1 MAGQQEV
8 LKTFRSIPLFKF
20 ENGSIFKE
28 TFGNLL
34 PDIEPSTYT
43 IIDEFIVF
51 SDNETT
57 LEDFISKYT
66 NQNSLAQSQ
75 GYQSIQK
82 TLSDEASY
90 HETFDSNRLAMV
102 LNSRLGTNMTAES
115 LEAFQN
121 SSFQVVKDDNTIH
134 FNGLIQKQ
142 RPVSN
147 TQKVTEVFSFKLDA
161 QIIGDIQFVKNHQ
174 TKQKDILVQDVENQL
189 YLISNEGV
197 VRWKKRMSAPILGPV
212 EQVDL
217 FKNGRLQMV
226 FATENKLYV
235 LDRLGRDVGR
245 FPLTFKDKISQ
256 PLAVFDY
263 DKTRNYRFLV
273 TQGANLLMYDG
284 NGKRV
289 KGFKYKADSKIN
301 NTPKHVRYRSKDY
314 IVFSEGKNLKILDRR
329 GKIRIGVKETI
340 NFSDQNLYFYKNK
353 FSTLDANGDFVQVDT
368 KGRLSLQPLGFESG
382 TQITAFSKTLVAQ
395 WNNNLQ
401 IKAQKATLDYGN
413 YSPPKLFYLNDKIYI
428 SITDLQSNK
437 VWFYDSQGKVL
448 PDFPVYGAS
457 NVDLANVDGDAAL
470 EFICQS
476 SADGFVMYQM
486 Y

>member
-1 MAGQQEV
+1 
-8 LKTFRSIPLFKF
+8 
-20 ENGSIFKE
+20 
-28 TFGNLL
+28 
-34 PDIEPSTYT
+34 
-43 IIDEFIVF
+43 
-51 SDNETT
+51 
-57 LEDFISKYT
+57 
-66 NQNSLAQSQ
+66 
-75 GYQSIQK
+75 
-82 TLSDEASY
+82 
-90 HETFDSNRLAMV
+90 
-102 LNSRLGTNMTAES
+102 
-115 LEAFQN
+115 
-121 SSFQVVKDDNTIH
+121 
-134 FNGLIQKQ
+134 
-142 RPVSN
+142 
-147 TQKVTEVFSFKLDA
+147 
-161 QIIGDIQFVKNHQ
+161 
-174 TKQKDILVQDVENQL
+174 
-189 YLISNEGV
+189 
-197 VRWKKRMSAPILGPV
+197 LGPV
-212 EQVDL
+212 EQLDL

-226 FATENKLYV
+226 FATENKLYII
-235 LDRLGRDVGR
+235 DRLGRDVGR

-301 NTPKHVRYRSKDY
+301 NTPKHVRYSNKDY

-368 KGRLSLQPLGFESG
+368 KGRLSLQSLGFESG

-413 YSPPKLFYLNDKIYI
+413 FSPPKLFYLNDKIYI

-448 PDFPVYGAS
+448 PGFPVYGAS

-476 SADGFVMYQM
+476 SADGFIMYQM